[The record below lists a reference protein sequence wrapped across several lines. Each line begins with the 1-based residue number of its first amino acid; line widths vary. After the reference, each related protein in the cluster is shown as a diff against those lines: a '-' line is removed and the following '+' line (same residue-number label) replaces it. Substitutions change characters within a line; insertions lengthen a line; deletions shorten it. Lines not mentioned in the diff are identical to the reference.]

1 MANSKSYTGTQIFL
15 HWLIVALVF
24 FQYIA
29 NNLVQAIWI
38 ARVAGKIPDE
48 PVLVFHVVF
57 GIALLF
63 LTLWRI
69 IQRIRDGAP
78 KSSRVGP
85 AYLRFFTLITHVL
98 IYVLLI
104 AVSVAGMAAW
114 FFSIVWAA
122 PLHVLLEQLLL
133 VVIALHVAS
142 AFFQQFWVGNNVI
155 MRMIGRV

>member
-1 MANSKSYTGTQIFL
+1 MANSKAYTGTQIFL

-85 AYLRFFTLITHVL
+85 AYLRLFTLITHVL

-104 AVSVAGMAAW
+104 AVSVAGMTAW